1 MKATVLTHA
10 GIEGPGLLEDIL
22 KERGVKYETVD
33 ATTQKI
39 PETDVIIAMGGP
51 MSANDSYRWL
61 ISELQGIREH
71 VDGGGYF
78 FGTCLG
84 SQLLAKAIGGSVR
97 KAKIREIGSC
107 EVKLTEGGV
116 KDELFA
122 GFGNRLK
129 VFQWHGETFNSLPIG
144 AAVIATGNAM
154 TQAFRY
160 KNAYGLQ
167 FHLEA
172 TERMVMA
179 WVEAYHNEVEE
190 GPTTTDKVIQGV
202 IENSDYYHGAVNR
215 IFGRFLDTAFRKK
228 E

>member
-61 ISELQGIREH
+61 ISE
-71 VDGGGYF
+71 
-78 FGTCLG
+78 
-84 SQLLAKAIGGSVR
+84 
-97 KAKIREIGSC
+97 
-107 EVKLTEGGV
+107 
-116 KDELFA
+116 
-122 GFGNRLK
+122 
-129 VFQWHGETFNSLPIG
+129 
-144 AAVIATGNAM
+144 
-154 TQAFRY
+154 
-160 KNAYGLQ
+160 
-167 FHLEA
+167 
-172 TERMVMA
+172 
-179 WVEAYHNEVEE
+179 VEAYHNEVEE
-190 GPTTTDKVIQGV
+190 VPTTADKVIQGF

-215 IFGRFLDTAFRKK
+215 IFGRFLDTACRKK